1 MYIYNM
7 ETVIGTIGVATIG
20 SIVVSITTVSSSIY
34 SLVSN
39 IKVSKYI
46 HNNDI
51 VRILAKT
58 DVVATIKLLQ
68 AVMMEIPENN
78 INKLSVVLSLK
89 NVHDVIEQIENELKN
104 LHNKIEYNRNLYIMS
119 NWRSYD
125 FKDNLETIEQLI
137 SVLDRRKDNLFKVL
151 ETFKNIEIKNSDENK
166 LKVINFLN
174 SYNTEFEVIDSEL
187 ILTEK
192 LKLQ

>member
-1 MYIYNM
+1 M
-7 ETVIGTIGVATIG
+7 ETVIGTIGVVTIG
-20 SIVVSITTVSSSIY
+20 SIVGSITTVSSSIY
-34 SLVSN
+34 SLVTN
-39 IKVSKYI
+39 IKVSKHI

-51 VRILAKT
+51 VRILTKT

-68 AVMMEIPENN
+68 AVMTEIPENH
-78 INKLSVVLSLK
+78 INSLSVVISLK
-89 NVHDVIEQIENELKN
+89 NVHDIIEQIENELKD
-104 LHNKIEYNRNLYIMS
+104 LHNKMEYNRNLYIMS

-151 ETFKNIEIKNSDENK
+151 ETFKNIEIKNSEENK
-166 LKVINFLN
+166 LKVKNFLN
-174 SYNTEFEVIDSEL
+174 SYNTDFELIDKEL

>member
-20 SIVVSITTVSSSIY
+20 SIVGSITTVSSSIY